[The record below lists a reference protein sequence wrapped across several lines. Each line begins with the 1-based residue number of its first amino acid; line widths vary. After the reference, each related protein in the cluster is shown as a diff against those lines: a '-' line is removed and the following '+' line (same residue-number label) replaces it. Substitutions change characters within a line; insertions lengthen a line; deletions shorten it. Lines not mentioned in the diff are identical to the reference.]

1 MAVLIKEAKSYKME
15 IPEKIW
21 FLMSR
26 NLSGE
31 ATPGEREEL
40 MQQLQE
46 RPVLMQQYEMMK
58 RMWEGY
64 AGWKEAGPEETGRVS
79 RILQLAAAEE
89 ALRDND
95 NNDNETGTQPEITTA
110 PARVIR
116 WQGWKSVY
124 GRVAIA
130 AGLVTGLWAL
140 AHWYRDSHRSSSKSE
155 IIAERGSKTRTILPD
170 GSTVWLN
177 AGSRIRYEPGF
188 NGALREVT
196 LQGEAFFDVVQQPSR
211 PFIVHAGDLNIRVLG
226 TAFNVKSYDE
236 DQTVET
242 TLIRG
247 MVQISRPGDSKQA
260 PIYLRPHQK
269 IVLARK
275 DTDEPVAAAVLL
287 PGVRTNDQRPR
298 IMEIDSSM
306 KENERVETSW
316 VYNRLEFRG
325 DSFDELA
332 RKLERWYNIDIH
344 FEDEEA
350 RALTFNGSLENETVE
365 QAFLAL
371 EAAVS
376 FRFTIKD
383 NEVYIKSIAKPV
395 SGLTH

>member
-1 MAVLIKEAKSYKME
+1 ME
-15 IPEKIW
+15 IPGKIW

-26 NLSGE
+26 SLSGE
-31 ATPGEREEL
+31 ATPAEREEL

-46 RPVLMQQYEMMK
+46 QPVLMQQYEMMK
-58 RMWEGY
+58 RMWQGY
-64 AGWKEAGPEETGRVS
+64 AGRQEPGPEETGRVS

-89 ALRDND
+89 ALHDND
-95 NNDNETGTQPEITTA
+95 SLHDSNTEDDNQHEITTA
-110 PARVIR
+110 PPRVIR
-116 WQGWKSVY
+116 RRAWNSVY

-130 AGLVTGLWAL
+130 AGLAAGLWAL
-140 AHWYRDSHRSSSKSE
+140 AHWYRDSHRSGSRSE

-188 NGALREVT
+188 NGVLREVT

-211 PFIVHAGDLNIRVLG
+211 PFIVHAGDLNIKVLG

-236 DQTVET
+236 DPTVET

-247 MVQISRPGDSKQA
+247 LVQISRPGDSKQT
-260 PIYLRPHQK
+260 PIYLYPHQK

-287 PGVRTNDQRPR
+287 PGVQTNAPR
-298 IMEIDSSM
+298 SHIIEIDSSM
-306 KENERVETSW
+306 KEDERVETSW

-325 DSFDELA
+325 DSFSELA

-344 FEDEEA
+344 FEDEAA
-350 RALTFNGSLENETVE
+350 RTLTFNGSLENETVE

-371 EAAVS
+371 EAAVP
-376 FRFTIKD
+376 FHFTIKN
-383 NEVYIKSIAKPV
+383 NEVYIKAIEKPV
-395 SGLTH
+395 SGLAH